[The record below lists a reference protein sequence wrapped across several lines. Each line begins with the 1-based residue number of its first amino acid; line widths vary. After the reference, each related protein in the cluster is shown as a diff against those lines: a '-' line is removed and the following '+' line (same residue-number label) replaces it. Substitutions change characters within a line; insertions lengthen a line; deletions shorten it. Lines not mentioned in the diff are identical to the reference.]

1 MCGGEREQSR
11 RRHICAARRPDHAAE
26 APFVAEALSVACPEA
41 DADAAEAGTSR
52 HPLHNLLVSVA
63 KGLAVATLAV
73 GLVRSLT
80 RVVAGQQ

>member
-1 MCGGEREQSR
+1 M
-11 RRHICAARRPDHAAE
+11 
-26 APFVAEALSVACPEA
+26 AEALSVACPEA
-41 DADAAEAGTSR
+41 DAGAMEAGTSR
-52 HPLHNLLVSVA
+52 HPLHSLLVSVA

>member
-1 MCGGEREQSR
+1 M
-11 RRHICAARRPDHAAE
+11 
-26 APFVAEALSVACPEA
+26 
-41 DADAAEAGTSR
+41 EAGTSR
-52 HPLHNLLVSVA
+52 HPLHSLLVSVA